1 MIAGM
6 RGQNVA
12 KWVRL
17 NGRSKAEALPRP
29 SLVGRLNERLVL
41 QLLQDRGPLSR
52 AEVVRAS
59 GLSAPTVSKAVASLL
74 RAGLVEEVEEGVTA
88 ESSRGRPAVKVR
100 LARSR
105 VQVLGVA
112 VDAGHCWVAAAGLD
126 GTLRQPV
133 RRVVTPGSYEQLLAV
148 LEEAARDLME
158 AEVQTLGLGMSLP
171 GLVDDRA
178 GRGIL
183 SPNVPM
189 TNGHTPAA
197 DLGHRLGL
205 PAVLLQESHA
215 LCLAERH
222 YGLAQQVDDFAVLDV
237 ATGVGLGVML
247 GGRLFTGHNG
257 LAGEIGHMTV
267 VTEGGRRCG
276 CGNTG
281 CLETVVSDTALAWQ
295 ASQKLGRP
303 VGGDEVVEL
312 ARRGQIDL
320 SAELDGMAS
329 YLALAVAAVINIF
342 NPAAVFIHTP
352 LFDIE
357 PDLLDRVIARAQQ
370 RALPPS
376 FQQCR
381 ILRAQG
387 TKYQGAIA
395 GIIEALTDAVAPR
408 IT

>member
-1 MIAGM
+1 
-6 RGQNVA
+6 
-12 KWVRL
+12 
-17 NGRSKAEALPRP
+17 
-29 SLVGRLNERLVL
+29 
-41 QLLQDRGPLSR
+41 
-52 AEVVRAS
+52 
-59 GLSAPTVSKAVASLL
+59 
-74 RAGLVEEVEEGVTA
+74 
-88 ESSRGRPAVKVR
+88 
-100 LARSR
+100 
-105 VQVLGVA
+105 
-112 VDAGHCWVAAAGLD
+112 
-126 GTLRQPV
+126 
-133 RRVVTPGSYEQLLAV
+133 
-148 LEEAARDLME
+148 
-158 AEVQTLGLGMSLP
+158 
-171 GLVDDRA
+171 
-178 GRGIL
+178 
-183 SPNVPM
+183 M

-197 DLGHRLGL
+197 DLGRRLGL

-295 ASQKLGRP
+295 ASRKLGRP
-303 VGGDEVVEL
+303 VGGDEVIEL
-312 ARRGQIDL
+312 ARNGLIDL

-357 PDLLDRVIARAQQ
+357 PDLLERVIARTQQ